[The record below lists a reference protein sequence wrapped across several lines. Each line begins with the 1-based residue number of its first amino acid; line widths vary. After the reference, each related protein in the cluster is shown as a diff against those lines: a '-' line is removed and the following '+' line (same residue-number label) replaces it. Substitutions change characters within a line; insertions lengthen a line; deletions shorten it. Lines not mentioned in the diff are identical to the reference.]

1 MVSNQAG
8 QQESPGISPEPALPV
23 VVEVGNSVW
32 QAIEKAHL
40 QSPVRQHVIDA
51 IRRDVHAL
59 GIPSS
64 PEADLRMTPHSADGV
79 RLFVH
84 GRRCRQPD
92 ERVAH
97 VIGNFAG
104 PECHSLS
111 ELDPGDLAPAVAAV
125 CTGAIHRR
133 PSKLL
138 GPEQLGRYRALLEGA
153 NGAHA
158 DLTWPPGEQRLRE
171 ILEPVLDAGVS
182 IGDVHGVSQIL
193 AEGELDG
200 EPSAHI
206 AERLINRFRATTVQ
220 IQLNDDDLR
229 WLTLQG
235 NTAEGA
241 FAELREAL
249 FAESGSIYP
258 EFVFTETS
266 ELPPRAIAF
275 GMNFLTTP
283 LARLPDQAP
292 LKAIARL
299 LAAELRAHRGWFISI
314 DVVEDR
320 LQQLELACP
329 DLVGAIHD
337 RYPGEWLTAVGRA
350 LLRERV
356 SMHGIKQIL
365 EYLLDLG
372 DSDSAMDVVRISET
386 GSARPVIV
394 PLPNPRDVVSYLR
407 QCSNEQLWGCF
418 SIEPQEKVV
427 VLGAELEGIA
437 GTLRDGSGREDEPAA
452 EMLVEGV
459 RRLIAGTTSPIYL
472 ATTSMPVRSVVREIL
487 EPEFPLIPVVALQEL
502 PFAFLGP

>member
-1 MVSNQAG
+1 M
-8 QQESPGISPEPALPV
+8 SPEPALPV

-64 PEADLRMTPHSADGV
+64 PEADLRMTPHTADGV

-153 NGAHA
+153 NGARA
-158 DLTWPPGEQRLRE
+158 NLTWPPGEQRLRE

-182 IGDVHGVSQIL
+182 IGDVRGVSQIL

-206 AERLINRFRATTVQ
+206 AERLIDRFRATTVQ
-220 IQLNDDDLR
+220 IQLNCDDLR

-249 FAESGSIYP
+249 YVESGSIYP
-258 EFVFTETS
+258 DFVFTETN
-266 ELPPRAIAF
+266 ELPSRAIAF
-275 GMNFLTTP
+275 GMNSLTTP
-283 LARLPDQAP
+283 PARLPAQAP
-292 LKAIARL
+292 LKAIAGL

-337 RYPGEWLTAVGRA
+337 RYPGEWLTAVGRV

-356 SMHGIKQIL
+356 STHGFKQIL

-372 DSDSAMDVVRISET
+372 DSGSAADVVRISET
-386 GSARPVIV
+386 GSARPVII
-394 PLPNPRDVVSYLR
+394 PLPNPRDVVSHLR
-407 QCSNEQLWGCF
+407 QCSNEQLWGSF

-427 VLGAELEGIA
+427 VLGAELEGIV
-437 GTLRDGSGREDEPAA
+437 GTLRDGSGRDDEPAV

-459 RRLIAGTTSPIYL
+459 RRLIVGTTSPISL
-472 ATTSMPVRSVVREIL
+472 ATSSVPMRSVVREIL
-487 EPEFPLIPVVALQEL
+487 EPEFPLVPVVALQEL
-502 PFAFLGP
+502 PFAFRGP